1 MCHKCIYTDTV
12 CMYIIYIYIT
22 YIYIDLVI
30 YTYNIRYNALYNA
43 WMGWVGACS
52 HRDWFFSAPSRDM
65 GQNPPFLHF
74 VSRQALRGSETL
86 ALPRVRQN

>member
-1 MCHKCIYTDTV
+1 
-12 CMYIIYIYIT
+12 MYVYYIYIT

-65 GQNPPFLHF
+65 GQNPGINTRYPYVCYIWFAIDHQYTP
-74 VSRQALRGSETL
+74 VC
-86 ALPRVRQN
+86 